1 MAADFIIVIFVFLY
15 KGLDTQKNAIKK
27 PAEAGFYSV
36 LDSDYFKTLANC
48 SLTLATDWVPS
59 NLLY

>member
-15 KGLDTQKNAIKK
+15 KGLDTQKNTIKK

-36 LDSDYFKTLANC
+36 LDRDYFNTLANC
-48 SLTLATDWVPS
+48 SLTLATD
-59 NLLY
+59 